1 MRQPCPMPPPR
12 FFLFGRRCW
21 ETQGMLFMDL
31 NNGARTSVLQ
41 KGNSE
46 AERLNR
52 GCFCITLDRHA
63 LMEAL
68 NRDVGSQD
76 FAQELGESHPSLF
89 SNVPAFVPAETLIEM
104 ARAVDSVE
112 TAAR

>member
-1 MRQPCPMPPPR
+1 M
-12 FFLFGRRCW
+12 G
-21 ETQGMLFMDL
+21 TAI
-31 NNGARTSVLQ
+31 ARAD
-41 KGNSE
+41 E

-68 NRDVGSQD
+68 NREVGSQD
-76 FAQELGESHPSLF
+76 FAQGLSESHPSLF

-104 ARAVDSVE
+104 ARVVDAVE
-112 TAAR
+112 AAARLPAYREAAFVMGAADCQIGLWPHRSPDEL